1 MSVNKTRKN
10 MKSSFKY
17 DNTEMRCMA
26 GGGKILRRV
35 KIRNDKGYKS
45 VTYKRGGKKTTTV
58 KKMLKGAEVNMIK
71 MGKFIPGLFKECL
84 NCKKAK

>member
-1 MSVNKTRKN
+1 MSIKKTRKN
-10 MKSSFKY
+10 RKPAFKY
-17 DNTEMRCMA
+17 DNTEIRHMS
-26 GGGKILRRV
+26 GGGKVLRRV
-35 KIRNDKGYKS
+35 KINNNKGYKS
-45 VTYKRGGKKTTTV
+45 ITYKRGGKKTTTV